1 METSDIRVLLAD
13 DHVLVRAGLR
23 VLLQS
28 LGGIQVVAEAGS
40 GDEAIEATQRHQP
53 DVVLMDIA
61 MPGLN
66 GLDAAV
72 RILKQSPHIH
82 LIILSMYT
90 NEDYVRQALSVGVSG
105 YLQKGAD
112 PAELELA
119 IKAVMRN
126 EVYLTP
132 AVSKQ
137 LVQEYLH
144 GGNKPVA
151 VHELTPR
158 QREIL
163 KLEDFPT
170 CRFHQDSRHAR
181 RPLRAKSGRSRH
193 PFPALRPLCGL
204 QTRQVQSFV
213 DRKAA
218 AIGQTSPSGQ
228 ISCRGTRPASA

>member
-40 GDEAIEATQRHQP
+40 GDEAIEATLRHQP

-163 KLEDFPT
+163 QLIAEGHSTKDMAQRLSLSVKTIESHRMEIMNRLGIHDVAGLVRYAIRIGLIT
-170 CRFHQDSRHAR
+170 TDS
-181 RPLRAKSGRSRH
+181 
-193 PFPALRPLCGL
+193 
-204 QTRQVQSFV
+204 
-213 DRKAA
+213 
-218 AIGQTSPSGQ
+218 
-228 ISCRGTRPASA
+228 

>member
-119 IKAVMRN
+119 IKAAMRN

-163 KLEDFPT
+163 QLIAEGHSTKDMAQRLSLSVKTIESHRMEIMNRLGIHDVAGLVRYAIRIGLIT
-170 CRFHQDSRHAR
+170 TDS
-181 RPLRAKSGRSRH
+181 
-193 PFPALRPLCGL
+193 
-204 QTRQVQSFV
+204 
-213 DRKAA
+213 
-218 AIGQTSPSGQ
+218 
-228 ISCRGTRPASA
+228 

>member
-1 METSDIRVLLAD
+1 M
-13 DHVLVRAGLR
+13 
-23 VLLQS
+23 
-28 LGGIQVVAEAGS
+28 AEAGS

-163 KLEDFPT
+163 QLIAEGHSTKDMAQRLSLSVKTIESHRMEIMNRLGIHDVAGLVRYAIRIGLIT
-170 CRFHQDSRHAR
+170 TDS
-181 RPLRAKSGRSRH
+181 
-193 PFPALRPLCGL
+193 
-204 QTRQVQSFV
+204 
-213 DRKAA
+213 
-218 AIGQTSPSGQ
+218 
-228 ISCRGTRPASA
+228 

>member
-82 LIILSMYT
+82 LIILSMRGQGH
-90 NEDYVRQALSVGVSG
+90 EPFHRFS
-105 YLQKGAD
+105 
-112 PAELELA
+112 
-119 IKAVMRN
+119 AVVV
-126 EVYLTP
+126 VYIVP
-132 AVSKQ
+132 AVDDANGCENHRVK
-137 LVQEYLH
+137 
-144 GGNKPVA
+144 
-151 VHELTPR
+151 R
-158 QREIL
+158 
-163 KLEDFPT
+163 
-170 CRFHQDSRHAR
+170 
-181 RPLRAKSGRSRH
+181 
-193 PFPALRPLCGL
+193 
-204 QTRQVQSFV
+204 
-213 DRKAA
+213 
-218 AIGQTSPSGQ
+218 IGQANA
-228 ISCRGTRPASA
+228 RGRKGLA

>member
-1 METSDIRVLLAD
+1 VETSGIRVLLAD
-13 DHVLVRAGLR
+13 DHALVRAGLR
-23 VLLQS
+23 ALLQS

-40 GDEAIEATQRHQP
+40 GDEAVEATQRHQP

-72 RILKQSPHIH
+72 RILKQCPSVH
-82 LIILSMYT
+82 LIVLSMYT
-90 NEDYVRQALSVGVSG
+90 NEDYVRQALSVGASG

-119 IKAVMRN
+119 IKAVMRD
-126 EVYLTP
+126 EIYLTP

-144 GGNKPVA
+144 QGGSKPIA
-151 VHELTPR
+151 VQELTPR

-163 KLEDFPT
+163 QLIAEGHSTKDMAQRLSLSVKTIETHRMEIMNRLGIHDVAGLVRYAIRIGLITP
-170 CRFHQDSRHAR
+170 DS
-181 RPLRAKSGRSRH
+181 
-193 PFPALRPLCGL
+193 
-204 QTRQVQSFV
+204 
-213 DRKAA
+213 
-218 AIGQTSPSGQ
+218 
-228 ISCRGTRPASA
+228 